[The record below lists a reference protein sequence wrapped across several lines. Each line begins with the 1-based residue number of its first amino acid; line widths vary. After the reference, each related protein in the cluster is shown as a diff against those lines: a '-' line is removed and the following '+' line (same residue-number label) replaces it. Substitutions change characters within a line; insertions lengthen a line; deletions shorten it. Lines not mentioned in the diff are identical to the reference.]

1 MVTAFFERLGNLGV
15 LLIAGALLLGGL
27 AGAAVAHH
35 YDRLASETV
44 ASQQHTDKGE
54 QKQDKKNG
62 QGKQKHP
69 TRSTDRA
76 IRVRLN
82 SQRRRKPTRT
92 SILGPGP
99 RQGCLT
105 YC

>member
-1 MVTAFFERLGNLGV
+1 VVTAFFERLGNLGV

-35 YDRLASETV
+35 YDRLASDTV

-69 TRSTDRA
+69 D
-76 IRVRLN
+76 
-82 SQRRRKPTRT
+82 KKH
-92 SILGPGP
+92 
-99 RQGCLT
+99 RQGNQGSAEQPEAPET
-105 YC
+105 D